1 MTFIFKVNVLK
12 CSLKNTEVNS
22 RLDGRKSMNLVL
34 ERCILSS
41 KKGRE
46 QPAPQCKNAV
56 ASSEPNI
63 IKTYTQPSQVM
74 CEKKHIYLNEV
85 CIFVRMSII
94 SSQSQLMSYCQMHSI
109 NDRTEA
115 ELIGKEDRTTWSGKE
130 MQIDSQINKNILSQR
145 EIQDNTHQILNPN
158 PRNKGQ
164 R

>member
-46 QPAPQCKNAV
+46 KPAPHCKNAV

-63 IKTYTQPSQVM
+63 IKIFIQPSQVM

-94 SSQSQLMSYCQMHSI
+94 SSQLMSYC
-109 NDRTEA
+109 
-115 ELIGKEDRTTWSGKE
+115 
-130 MQIDSQINKNILSQR
+130 
-145 EIQDNTHQILNPN
+145 
-158 PRNKGQ
+158 
-164 R
+164 